1 MKEYRPLLVALAV
14 MALLS
19 PVGLYFPE
27 IMKAGGAWGEWG
39 VDEVRKL
46 AGYAPREMERSA
58 GGWKAP
64 LPGYAL
70 PGDGQAHATPGRRGL
85 AYVLSAFAG
94 IAACGGFAYLVARRL
109 AARGRKGGGR

>member
-1 MKEYRPLLVALAV
+1 MREYRPLLVALAV

-46 AGYAPREMERSA
+46 VGYAPREMERSA

-64 LPGYAL
+64 LPGYSL
-70 PGDGQAHATPGRRGL
+70 PDQGEAPLRRRGP
-85 AYVLSAFAG
+85 AYVLSAIVG
-94 IAACGGFAYLVARRL
+94 VAACGGFAYLVARRL
-109 AARGRKGGGR
+109 AARGRKDGGR

>member
-1 MKEYRPLLVALAV
+1 MKEYRPLLAALAV

-39 VDEVRKL
+39 VEEIRAL
-46 AGYAPREMERSA
+46 LGYAPREMERSA

-64 LPGYAL
+64 LPAYSF
-70 PGDGQAHATPGRRGL
+70 PGRKEAPSKSRGL
-85 AYVLSAFAG
+85 AYVLSAFVG
-94 IAACGGFAYLVARRL
+94 IAACGGCAWLVARRL
-109 AARGRKGGGR
+109 ASKRRPDGDR

>member
-1 MKEYRPLLVALAV
+1 MKEFRPLLVALAV

-39 VDEVRKL
+39 VGEVRKL
-46 AGYAPREMERSA
+46 IGYAPREMEKSA
-58 GGWKAP
+58 DKWKAP

-70 PGDGQAHATPGRRGL
+70 PGQETAPLRRRSLGYVVSAL
-85 AYVLSAFAG
+85 AGA
-94 IAACGGFAYLVARRL
+94 AACGGGAYFVARRL
-109 AARGRKGGGR
+109 AGRKPEGQDR

>member
-1 MKEYRPLLVALAV
+1 MREYRPLLVALAV

-19 PVGLYFPE
+19 PVGIYLPE

-46 AGYAPREMERSA
+46 VGYAPREMERSA
-58 GGWKAP
+58 QAWKAP
-64 LPGYAL
+64 MPGYAL
-70 PGDGQAHATPGRRGL
+70 PGETRAPLKHRGL

-109 AARGRKGGGR
+109 AARGRKGSGR

>member
-1 MKEYRPLLVALAV
+1 MKEYRPLLIALAV

-39 VDEVRKL
+39 VNEVRKL
-46 AGYAPREMERSA
+46 VGYAPREMERSA
-58 GGWKAP
+58 QAWKAP

-70 PGDGQAHATPGRRGL
+70 PGQQAGPLPRRGL
-85 AYVLSAFAG
+85 GYVVSALAG
-94 IAACGGFAYLVARRL
+94 AAACGGGAYL
-109 AARGRKGGGR
+109 AARHLSARRRKDGGR